1 MSAKGIRSARVST
14 ASTAL
19 SDISTPESKVP
30 RIFEGD
36 NESTIIPSESL
47 AFEGPIMEAQ
57 HTDHSE
63 HPMSLKFA
71 QNLHYD
77 LSDQQHQQDQKYRQ

>member
-47 AFEGPIMEAQ
+47 AFEGPRSGSTTYGPFGTPHVAKVCPK
-57 HTDHSE
+57 S
-63 HPMSLKFA
+63 SL
-71 QNLHYD
+71 
-77 LSDQQHQQDQKYRQ
+77 